1 MAAGRALL
9 APTAQRVAAAP
20 GSRSIGM
27 VGKRTRKEGRHLLA
41 IAILVA
47 GGAAAPL
54 SVPPSQGPALQRW
67 AAVLRLRGGSTGG
80 VLVSQGLPPRGS
92 QCTQWPVC
100 GLREVLR
107 QGSRVRGALESLDD
121 AAQVWLSHAPP
132 ADLERREDLYASCRD
147 AATLA
152 VSRANGRLQV
162 DARVRSVLQ
171 GLPDMRA
178 AI

>member
-1 MAAGRALL
+1 MQRIAASPR
-9 APTAQRVAAAP
+9 
-20 GSRSIGM
+20 SRSSGM
-27 VGKRTRKEGRHLLA
+27 VGKRTRKGGRQLLA

-67 AAVLRLRGGSTGG
+67 ASVLRLRGGSTGG
-80 VLVSQGLPPRGS
+80 MLVSQALPPRGS

-121 AAQVWLSHAPP
+121 AAHVWLSHAPP
-132 ADLERREDLYASCRD
+132 ADLELREDAYAACCD

-162 DARVRSVLQ
+162 DSSVRSVLQ
-171 GLPDMRA
+171 DLPDMRA